1 MSLLTTTMQNKASPK
16 RWLECKQEDTRKL
29 KAVRL
34 KSDSSQPHASLLS
47 REGLGYCSTSLQAS
61 SWLRSLLLPSA
72 PDLVCNAIF
81 LDAAVQ
87 VGSQQWKADFCSLTY
102 KWRWLSQ
109 CIIVRIRCVICKVP
123 GIQQCSLDV
132 LSFSS
137 LYCLP
142 KGSVLVGVYL
152 LSFYLFS
159 EYLLSAVVLIFLSLS
174 WTDDNFVQEC
184 YHIVSILVQLGKLF
198 NLWDPVGVSAKGR

>member
-16 RWLECKQEDTRKL
+16 RWLECKQEDARKL

-34 KSDSSQPHASLLS
+34 KSDSSQPHASLLG

-72 PDLVCNAIF
+72 PDIVCNAIF

-109 CIIVRIRCVICKVP
+109 CVIVRIRCVICKVP

-132 LSFSS
+132 IFLIVLSSKRQ
-137 LYCLP
+137 YACRCVP
-142 KGSVLVGVYL
+142 VV
-152 LSFYLFS
+152 LFS
-159 EYLLSAVVLIFLSLS
+159 QWIFI
-174 WTDDNFVQEC
+174 EC
-184 YHIVSILVQLGKLF
+184 RCSYFS
-198 NLWDPVGVSAKGR
+198 